1 MSELLANQKSI
12 NSKQDQS
19 SQRRMIVAGMN
30 KSKGF
35 DGSFGGTNK
44 YEGNIL
50 IYEGNMRKI
59 FL

>member
-1 MSELLANQKSI
+1 
-12 NSKQDQS
+12 
-19 SQRRMIVAGMN
+19 MIAAGMN